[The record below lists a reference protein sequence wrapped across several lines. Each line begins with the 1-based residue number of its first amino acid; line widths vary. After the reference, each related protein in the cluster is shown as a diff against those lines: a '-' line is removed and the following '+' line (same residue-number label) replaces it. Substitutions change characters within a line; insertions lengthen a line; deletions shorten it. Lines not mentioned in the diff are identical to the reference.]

1 MTLASILLLGFLLGM
16 RHALEADHLAA
27 VATLATAS
35 SSLTHTIR
43 QGVAWGAGHTLTLLL
58 FGGVVILLGKEV
70 PQNAAQSLEAI
81 VGGMLVLLGAHT
93 LYRLRRNRVHL
104 HRHQHADG
112 ADHFHAHSH
121 RQDCRGSN
129 TLFGHNGQAYRHD
142 HGHARRLPTRALI
155 VGMVHGLAGTA
166 ALVLLSVQAIRSAW
180 ALVYIAFFGFG
191 SILGMALL
199 SAVIAMPL
207 RLSARYLN
215 RAHAV
220 FTGTIGL
227 ATLLFGALIIY
238 RISVG
243 SGVAHG

>member
-1 MTLASILLLGFLLGM
+1 MTLASILILGFLLGM

-35 SSLTHTIR
+35 TSLPNTIR

-70 PQNAAQSLEAI
+70 SPDIAQILEGI
-81 VGGMLVLLGAHT
+81 VGGMLILLGAHT
-93 LYRLRRNRVHL
+93 LYRLQRDRVHL
-104 HRHQHADG
+104 HRHIHANG

-121 RQDCRGSN
+121 RAGSAG
-129 TLFGHNGQAYRHD
+129 LKSDSHD
-142 HGHARRLPTRALI
+142 HVHERRLPTRAVI

-166 ALVLLSVQAIRSAW
+166 ALVLLSVQAIHSAW
-180 ALVYIAFFGFG
+180 ALVYIALFGIG

-207 RLSARYLN
+207 RLSARYLQ
-215 RAHAV
+215 RAHAA
-220 FTGTIGL
+220 FSGAIGL
-227 ATLLFGALIIY
+227 ATVVLGAVMIY
-238 RISVG
+238 RIAVG
-243 SGVAHG
+243 GNPTHGG